1 MNQPKYLYKSEDSF
15 MHFRFISEGT
25 KGRISKMVEYST
37 TDIENIYNLG
47 FGDYD
52 KKTKTIDDVNV
63 TNNGDSK
70 KVLVTVASTIYDF
83 TKKYPNALVVAT
95 GSTAARTRLYR
106 MGISNN
112 LDEITKDF
120 NVFGLRTDNLEWE
133 TFVLGEDYEAFLIT
147 RN

>member
-1 MNQPKYLYKSEDSF
+1 MNQPKYSYESEDLF
-15 MHFRFISEGT
+15 MHFEFMSEGI
-25 KGRISKMVEYST
+25 KGRIHKMVEYSP
-37 TDIENIYNLG
+37 TDEENIYNLG

-52 KKTKTIDDVNV
+52 SETKTIDDVNV

-70 KVLVTVASTIYDF
+70 KVLATVAATIYDF
-83 TKKYPNALVVAT
+83 TKKYPNALIVAT

-112 LDEITKDF
+112 LDEIKRDF
-120 NVFGLRTDNLEWE
+120 NVFGLRADNLEWE